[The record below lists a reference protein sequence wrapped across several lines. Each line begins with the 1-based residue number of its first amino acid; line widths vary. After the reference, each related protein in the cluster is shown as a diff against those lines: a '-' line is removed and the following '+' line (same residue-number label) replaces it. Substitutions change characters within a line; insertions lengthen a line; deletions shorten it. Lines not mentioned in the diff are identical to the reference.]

1 MAEHKHWKSEFPSD
15 YFGSQHMP
23 ADGSDMIVTIKEAGT
38 EAIRSSHGTEQKL
51 VLTITADPDKWIINK
66 TNGKMIAKVLET
78 DFLDEWVG
86 KKVQLY
92 VTKVASPEGL
102 VDAVR
107 VREFAPQS

>member
-23 ADGSDMIVTIKEAGT
+23 ADGSDMIVTIKEAVT
-38 EAIRSSHGTEQKL
+38 EAIRSAHGTETKL
-51 VLTITADPDKWIINK
+51 VLHITADPEKWIINK
-66 TNGKMIAKVLET
+66 TNGKMIAKVLDT

-92 VTKVASPEGL
+92 VTKVASPDGL

-107 VREFAPQS
+107 VREFPPQS

>member
-1 MAEHKHWKSEFPSD
+1 MAEHKHWKAEFPSD

-38 EAIRSSHGTEQKL
+38 EAIRSAHGTETKL
-51 VLTITADPDKWIINK
+51 VLRITADPDKWIINK

>member
-1 MAEHKHWKSEFPSD
+1 
-15 YFGSQHMP
+15 MP

-38 EAIRSSHGTEQKL
+38 EAIRSAHGTETKL
-51 VLTITADPDKWIINK
+51 VLSITADPDKWIINK

-92 VTKVASPEGL
+92 VTKVASPDGL